1 MSGVTKKRGSVLA
14 DAIKSRISMRGQ
26 ALLQWGFNRPVS
38 FPEDSVQMPEDVIDQ
53 IIAWRDQADNSN
65 SDAAA
70 IARDRETLTRYSRA
84 VGYLRLPATETAE
97 GTRVAQYAR
106 GELLAL
112 MRRLQDRVDGVN
124 GGAA

>member
-1 MSGVTKKRGSVLA
+1 MSA
-14 DAIKSRISMRGQ
+14 
-26 ALLQWGFNRPVS
+26 
-38 FPEDSVQMPEDVIDQ
+38 
-53 IIAWRDQADNSN
+53 
-65 SDAAA
+65 DAAA

-112 MRRLQDRVDGVN
+112 MRRLQDRVDRMN